1 MESELAE
8 FQSSLAAF
16 TKPEDLDKK
25 LNTLS
30 LISEY
35 QQMLGEYI
43 EAKKTLETAL
53 SLQVNPKLL
62 QSYAQLLF
70 TMGAKEPAVSYID
83 DALKFA
89 PETIELWRTK
99 IDMLSEIHKKDLAFV
114 DSTYQ
119 KAIDSTENSIDLVT
133 MYATYLGRQGRK
145 EEAIQYWTK
154 AQQIFPKQAGAYQ
167 GEIDALKE

>member
-1 MESELAE
+1 
-8 FQSSLAAF
+8 
-16 TKPEDLDKK
+16 
-25 LNTLS
+25 
-30 LISEY
+30 
-35 QQMLGEYI
+35 MLGKYTG
-43 EAKKTLETAL
+43 AKKTLETAL

-99 IDMLSEIHKKDLAFV
+99 IDMLSEIHKKDLAAV
-114 DSTYQ
+114 DATYQ
-119 KAIDSTENSIDLVT
+119 KALAATNNSIDIITL
-133 MYATYLGRQGRK
+133 YAASLARQGRK

-167 GEIDALKE
+167 GEIDALRE